1 MKINLYDFD
10 KTIYDGDSS
19 IDFYLFCLKR
29 HLKIIRIL
37 PCQIWFAI
45 KYKIGKCTKEEFKSV
60 YFSFMKYITNPEV
73 EVNLFWKNNIK
84 KIKSSFLKETVESK
98 VVISASPEFLLKPI
112 CEKININY
120 LIASRVDIKTGVL
133 LGKNCY
139 GKEKVKRLNEMFDS
153 YEVVNAYTDSLSDL
167 PMLKIAKN
175 KFLVKKGKIE
185 NYNEIID

>member
-84 KIKSSFLKETVESK
+84 KIKKRQD
-98 VVISASPEFLLKPI
+98 
-112 CEKININY
+112 
-120 LIASRVDIKTGVL
+120 LI
-133 LGKNCY
+133 
-139 GKEKVKRLNEMFDS
+139 F
-153 YEVVNAYTDSLSDL
+153 
-167 PMLKIAKN
+167 
-175 KFLVKKGKIE
+175 
-185 NYNEIID
+185 

>member
-84 KIKSSFLKETVESK
+84 K
-98 VVISASPEFLLKPI
+98 
-112 CEKININY
+112 
-120 LIASRVDIKTGVL
+120 
-133 LGKNCY
+133 
-139 GKEKVKRLNEMFDS
+139 
-153 YEVVNAYTDSLSDL
+153 
-167 PMLKIAKN
+167 
-175 KFLVKKGKIE
+175 
-185 NYNEIID
+185 